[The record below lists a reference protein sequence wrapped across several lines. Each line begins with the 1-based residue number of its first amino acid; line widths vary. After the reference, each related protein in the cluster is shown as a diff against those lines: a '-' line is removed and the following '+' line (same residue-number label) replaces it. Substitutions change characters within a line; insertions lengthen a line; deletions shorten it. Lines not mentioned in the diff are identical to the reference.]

1 MFPHIGFTQFLWTT
15 KLFFCLE
22 PQFPLFRVYIW
33 KQISCTFV
41 AFLWTVVLV
50 SAVQLF
56 IQKTVQGTCLCLEA
70 LVYFHLCW
78 AKIFSLACLAAVVLA
93 FLQFSAG
100 FLSHH
105 FLGCLDSS
113 ATRYTCSV
121 IYTCALPWGTYWCS
135 TTSPLSRWFLE
146 PLFWGPITLWA
157 IFISYCRTFR
167 WANHSAWLDVSLSIH
182 WQNVRTYPIMVNGYA
197 AIVTLFW
204 YCLCRTFPLLCLPWH
219 GFPQS
224 HIVQP
229 CLAMASN
236 SVQQWC

>member
-1 MFPHIGFTQFLWTT
+1 MFPHIGFTQFLWTA

-41 AFLWTVVLV
+41 AFLWTVVLM
-50 SAVQLF
+50 SAAQLF

-113 ATRYTCSV
+113 ATRYR
-121 IYTCALPWGTYWCS
+121 P
-135 TTSPLSRWFLE
+135 TSPPLRWFLE
-146 PLFWGPITLWA
+146 PLFWGSIKLWT

-167 WANHSAWLDVSLSIH
+167 WANHNAWLDFSLSIH

-204 YCLCRTFPLLCLPWH
+204 YCLCRTFPLLCLPCH
-219 GFPQS
+219 GLPQS

>member
-22 PQFPLFRVYIW
+22 PQFPLFRVYI
-33 KQISCTFV
+33 KKTDFLHICSFNLDRSFDECRPIVYPKNCTRYM
-41 AFLWTVVLV
+41 
-50 SAVQLF
+50 SM
-56 IQKTVQGTCLCLEA
+56 LEA
-70 LVYFHLCW
+70 LTYFHLCW
-78 AKIFSLACLAAVVLA
+78 AKIFSLACLAAVVSA

-121 IYTCALPWGTYWCS
+121 IYACALPWGTYWCS

-182 WQNVRTYPIMVNGYA
+182 WQSVRTYPIMVNGYA

-204 YCLCRTFPLLCLPWH
+204 CCLCRTFPLLCLPWH

-224 HIVQP
+224 HIVQT

>member
-1 MFPHIGFTQFLWTT
+1 M
-15 KLFFCLE
+15 
-22 PQFPLFRVYIW
+22 
-33 KQISCTFV
+33 
-41 AFLWTVVLV
+41 
-50 SAVQLF
+50 SAAQLF
-56 IQKTVQGTCLCLEA
+56 IQKTVQGTCQCLEA

-182 WQNVRTYPIMVNGYA
+182 WQNVRTYPIMVKRLCGNCNPVLILLVSNFSFTMLA
-197 AIVTLFW
+197 LTWISSVP
-204 YCLCRTFPLLCLPWH
+204 YCPAMSSH
-219 GFPQS
+219 G
-224 HIVQP
+224 
-229 CLAMASN
+229 
-236 SVQQWC
+236 VQQCPTVVLVCYRFSRFRCLKISQIIWTTDYLVFGSVSPTDSV

>member
-1 MFPHIGFTQFLWTT
+1 MSMFRGVD
-15 KLFFCLE
+15 LF
-22 PQFPLFRVYIW
+22 PPLLGQDIF
-33 KQISCTFV
+33 FG
-41 AFLWTVVLV
+41 
-50 SAVQLF
+50 LF
-56 IQKTVQGTCLCLEA
+56 GGS
-70 LVYFHLCW
+70 
-78 AKIFSLACLAAVVLA
+78 SLGV
-93 FLQFSAG
+93 LQFSAG

-146 PLFWGPITLWA
+146 PLFWGPITLWV

-182 WQNVRTYPIMVNGYA
+182 WQNVCAYPIMVNGYA

>member
-1 MFPHIGFTQFLWTT
+1 MLPHIGFSQFLWTT
-15 KLFFCLE
+15 KLLFFLE
-22 PQFPLFRVYIW
+22 PQFHLFRVYIW

-105 FLGCLDSS
+105 FLGCLDSI

-146 PLFWGPITLWA
+146 SLFWGPITLWV

-182 WQNVRTYPIMVNGYA
+182 WQNVRAYPIMVNGYA

-219 GFPQS
+219 GLPQS